1 MSPQSLAKEA
11 STLFTLPDVVLRANA
26 VMASPKGTSHDLVKV
41 IEVDA
46 GLTARVLRLAN
57 SILYGY
63 FGRVENLTHALAIV
77 GHNAL
82 RDLVLASAAVKTFT
96 NIPAEFVDM
105 DTFWDN
111 SITCGVLA
119 QQTARRLRLE
129 ESDALFISG
138 LLHGVGRLVFYA
150 RRPNEYRMAIEFAR
164 RNAVDLI
171 TAERDIF
178 GFSHAELGAALLTDW
193 ALPRK
198 LCTAVEYQLAPE
210 RAPAYQ
216 KEAAVLH
223 LANEMAARLAPC
235 VKTREQPEPL
245 SPNLIRFAAKLGLEQ
260 ADLEQLQAATLAAS
274 LDIIE
279 IIHPNATTIY

>member
-1 MSPQSLAKEA
+1 MSPQSLANEA

-119 QQTARRLRLE
+119 QQIARRLRLP

-150 RRPNEYRMAIEFAR
+150 RRPNEYRLAIQHAR
-164 RNAVDLI
+164 TGEAELTV
-171 TAERDIF
+171 AERNFF
-178 GFSHAELGAALLTDW
+178 GFSHAELGAALLTAW
-193 ALPRK
+193 ALPRR

-210 RAPAYQ
+210 QAPAYQ

-223 LANEMAARLAPC
+223 VANEMAARLAPC

-245 SPNLIRFAAKLGLEQ
+245 SPDLIQFAAKLGLEQ
-260 ADLEQLQAATLAAS
+260 ADLEQLQVATLAAS
-274 LDIIE
+274 LEIIE

>member
-1 MSPQSLAKEA
+1 MSPQSLANEA

-26 VMASPKGTSHDLVKV
+26 VMASPKGTSHELVRV
-41 IEVDA
+41 IEADA
-46 GLTARVLRLAN
+46 GLAARVLRLAN

-82 RDLVLASAAVKTFT
+82 RDLVLASAAVRTFS

-105 DTFWDN
+105 DTYWDN

-119 QQTARRLRLE
+119 QQIARRLHLA
-129 ESDALFISG
+129 ESDALFIGG

-150 RRPNEYRMAIEFAR
+150 RRPHEYRTAIQLAR
-164 RNAVDLI
+164 NGDTDLAI
-171 TAERDIF
+171 AERAVF
-178 GFSHAELGAALLTDW
+178 GFTYAELGAALLSAW
-193 ALPRK
+193 GLPRR
-198 LCTAVEYQLAPE
+198 LCLVVEYQLEPE
-210 RAPAYQ
+210 QAPAHQ
-216 KEAAVLH
+216 KEAALLH
-223 LANEMAARLAPC
+223 LANAMAARLAPC

-245 SPNLIRFAAKLGLEQ
+245 TPGLVAFAAKLGLGQ
-260 ADLEQLQAATLAAS
+260 DDLEQLQLATLSSS
-274 LDIIE
+274 LEIIE